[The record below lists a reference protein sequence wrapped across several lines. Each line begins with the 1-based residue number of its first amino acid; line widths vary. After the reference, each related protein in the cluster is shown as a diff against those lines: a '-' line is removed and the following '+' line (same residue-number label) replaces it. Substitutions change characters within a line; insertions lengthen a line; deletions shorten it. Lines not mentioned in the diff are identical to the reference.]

1 MNIDVHAVR
10 PVVDPALGLRTQR
23 WVRRLIVRKT
33 WPASK
38 LMIERVGPVALAAC
52 ILGAFVNGLTDPSLL
67 IVAACA
73 CATYAVRREV
83 RFAGLRRFRRSFVE
97 QSDLD
102 DVSARR
108 LQAVQL
114 AVDTVCA
121 SEVYRTGR
129 LDSPVC
135 AAHLR
140 QHEWEIAGRLL
151 EITKRRAEYAANRSQ
166 GVPGPR
172 TAAVLEGHARAITI
186 AQNATTHRVEELQ
199 RFASE
204 VRASDL
210 ALEDLRQAEKLALRN
225 DRYLDLVAATAADE
239 HAITELTHLT
249 DDAAQARDAYQAALD
264 RAMRAAS
271 PLALSLPD

>member
-1 MNIDVHAVR
+1 
-10 PVVDPALGLRTQR
+10 
-23 WVRRLIVRKT
+23 
-33 WPASK
+33 
-38 LMIERVGPVALAAC
+38 MIERVGPVALAAC

-172 TAAVLEGHARAITI
+172 TAAVLEGHARAIAI